1 MKKTYTLGKVRYL
14 LTIVVLGVATYAW
27 AQSERPNILW
37 IVSEDNSPFLGC
49 YGDGFATTQNIDQLA
64 AAGLLFEQAFS
75 NAPVCSPSS
84 STLITGVYP
93 IEMGHGPMIREIAV
107 PGRN

>member
-49 YGDGFATTQNIDQLA
+49 YGDGFATTPNIDQLA
-64 AAGLLFEQAFS
+64 AAGMLFEQAFS
-75 NAPVCSPSS
+75 NATVCAPSRHP
-84 STLITGVYP
+84 LINGEYP
-93 IEMGHGPMIREIAV
+93 IAKGTDHRRSGNAV
-107 PGRN
+107 